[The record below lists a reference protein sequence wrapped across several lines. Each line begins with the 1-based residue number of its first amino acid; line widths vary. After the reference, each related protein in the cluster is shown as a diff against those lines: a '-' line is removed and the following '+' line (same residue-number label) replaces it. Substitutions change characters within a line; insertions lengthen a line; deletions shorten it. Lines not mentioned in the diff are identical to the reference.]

1 MSERTEPEAIE
12 PTRLS
17 ERQWDALGEMRRL
30 EDQGLIAARQVG
42 GLHLTTLKA
51 LQTLGLVVITEHSE
65 RDRKGRRWIAR
76 LTDAGKQATGEAS
89 HPASSRS

>member
-1 MSERTEPEAIE
+1 VGRSRG
-12 PTRLS
+12 
-17 ERQWDALGEMRRL
+17 DARL

-76 LTDAGKQATGEAS
+76 LTEAGIQATGEPS
-89 HPASSRS
+89 HPASSPR